1 MGPLARAKGRSTV
14 LLKERPC
21 VGAPG
26 VPSLLF
32 KDQRNI
38 KPEPS
43 GPDLSGPANAIFE
56 RRELL
61 HADRSARM
69 HAACRD
75 PDLGAEAELAAIGEL
90 RRRVVQHNRAIDL
103 REKLVR
109 GVLVR
114 RDDRIRMVRTVM
126 LDMRDR
132 GID

>member
-32 KDQRNI
+32 KDQRDI

-43 GPDLSGPANAIFE
+43 GPDLSGPATAILE
-56 RRELL
+56 RRQLL
-61 HADRSARM
+61 HADRAPRLPP
-69 HAACRD
+69 ACRE
-75 PDLGAEAELAAIGEL
+75 PGCGAEAGLAAIGEL

-103 REKLVR
+103 RE
-109 GVLVR
+109 
-114 RDDRIRMVRTVM
+114 
-126 LDMRDR
+126 
-132 GID
+132 

>member
-21 VGAPG
+21 VGARG
-26 VPSLLF
+26 VPSLLS
-32 KDQRNI
+32 KDQRDI

-43 GPDLSGPANAIFE
+43 GPDLSRPAKAIFE

-61 HADRSARM
+61 HADRPARM

-90 RRRVVQHNRAIDL
+90 RRPFVQNDPAVDL
-103 REKLVR
+103 REKLLR
-109 GVLVR
+109 GVLV
-114 RDDRIRMVRTVM
+114 
-126 LDMRDR
+126 
-132 GID
+132 